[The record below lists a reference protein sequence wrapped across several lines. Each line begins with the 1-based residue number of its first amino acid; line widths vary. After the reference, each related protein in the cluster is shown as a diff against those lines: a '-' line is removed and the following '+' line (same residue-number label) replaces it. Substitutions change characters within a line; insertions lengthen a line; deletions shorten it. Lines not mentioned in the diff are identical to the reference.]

1 MAAMAPQE
9 DINPEQLY
17 ARLRDIAIGFQALMN
32 TSDTTDGRSAAD
44 QQKRAALTVLAN
56 NFNLGCGMF
65 VLANSNSGGI
75 FADAESIANHI
86 SQETASTIFRWY
98 DQKIATAGFAMVDMI
113 EGCKAHTGGGKNNGH
128 KYRQRGGVGMP
139 DRYDIFTMILI
150 GGSATA
156 SFTGLTAAGLNTQV
170 VVGASNYVINTVI
183 SLAVKMG
190 TFKAQCDSA
199 SETSWNLFKQYT
211 VGQFVPVESCLQ
223 KIQYNEAQ
231 ITYIKTALSSLAVS
245 LGGVTSYVSANAF
258 GNGMS
263 AVYSAIK
270 TNISIPVVDQILRI
284 MSQSYQTVCRMTTAS
299 LARRASL
306 RSASSETPP
315 HETAHTQAQVR
326 AEVDA
331 IKRVNKK
338 IKQLV
343 GTEEML
349 SPEAVEQIIEMLKA
363 LPLAEPDNQEA
374 NAMTGGRRRRKQ
386 GTRKPRKGKKSKTAK
401 RGQKEKSKRK
411 ARKGKKSRKT
421 RRGTRHVGK

>member
-1 MAAMAPQE
+1 M
-9 DINPEQLY
+9 
-17 ARLRDIAIGFQALMN
+17 
-32 TSDTTDGRSAAD
+32 T
-44 QQKRAALTVLAN
+44 
-56 NFNLGCGMF
+56 
-65 VLANSNSGGI
+65 
-75 FADAESIANHI
+75 
-86 SQETASTIFRWY
+86 
-98 DQKIATAGFAMVDMI
+98 
-113 EGCKAHTGGGKNNGH
+113 
-128 KYRQRGGVGMP
+128 
-139 DRYDIFTMILI
+139 
-150 GGSATA
+150 
-156 SFTGLTAAGLNTQV
+156 
-170 VVGASNYVINTVI
+170 
-183 SLAVKMG
+183 
-190 TFKAQCDSA
+190 
-199 SETSWNLFKQYT
+199 
-211 VGQFVPVESCLQ
+211 
-223 KIQYNEAQ
+223 
-231 ITYIKTALSSLAVS
+231 
-245 LGGVTSYVSANAF
+245 
-258 GNGMS
+258 

-338 IKQLV
+338 IKQLI